1 MTSLISTVGIRYD
14 DFGTPAK
21 LKKTAE
27 AAKKTEKA
35 FNQLGVAKE
44 LGYTLQELNQKIT
57 QEELVMWS
65 VYFDLLND
73 EQEKNNRRAK
83 YR

>member
-1 MTSLISTVGIRYD
+1 MFSCNLARTNGGWRSWPKRL
-14 DFGTPAK
+14 K
-21 LKKTAE
+21 EELKKDN
-27 AAKKTEKA
+27 
-35 FNQLGVAKE
+35 FLLLQLGVAKE